1 MNTWKIYVTK
11 KAKNLKEHVSTIHS
25 ECTLNVSQI
34 L

>member
-1 MNTWKIYVTK
+1 MENIRNK

-25 ECTLNVSQI
+25 ERTLNVSQI